1 MKTLKTILFSVL
13 AVLAIPSFAAWTIVS
28 DGSNPQVTDG
38 NWVIQLNSKYKAKF
52 VSKADGGS
60 TVLDMSTLNS
70 DLAAAGHS
78 YKCTEFDANGFRG
91 SSYDILKTG
100 LTEIYFPDEVT
111 KIGQQ
116 CFQNCN
122 ALAIVELGRSF
133 SSFANTHG
141 FSQCHSLVTLYT
153 RGEEKVVGTIKLPDV
168 VTTLPNY
175 TFENCKSYTNM
186 IARGVKK
193 IGQATFYQNG
203 AVCSIELSPELY
215 SVTSGSDNG
224 TMYQSWNLTN
234 FYPSVMAL
242 TDNVGNSSFRELPLK
257 HGLDFSES
265 TFTSVAKNSFYGIKL
280 PNDKKI
286 ILPATL
292 TSVGAGAFRQQQ
304 NGKTL
309 YVNLRF
315 LGEVPVTLG
324 TDCFTP
330 KEQKTHNVLYVD
342 AKKCTSWTAQKFTP
356 LTEDMKS
363 EASYPGEKTLGKST
377 IGVDQSG
384 WWNWL
389 VQEDLPKG
397 PTEWNVVS
405 ENNDGSITIYNK
417 VDTWTFNLIPDG
429 NGAYLVKYVSDEL
442 AADATVELEL
452 VKISDDLEIEIAGL
466 ADEAFKGVTKIS
478 KLVLPVGADYMG
490 DYALENC
497 TNLKELILSS
507 GFNYNEAGKGAFKGC
522 SSLSIVGLSTQSIT
536 AGVVVLPDSVTSITE
551 ELFAGCTSI
560 KQVTGN
566 GVATIGA
573 NAFVNASALARV
585 AFSKDL
591 GALTFGEGSFMGTA
605 LTQTIDLT
613 LTPMTKIPANAFA
626 NCSGISLVIVPASV
640 TEIGANAFANMAG
653 GANISFAG
661 SVPTL
666 GANAL
671 MPSSGAAGSRY
682 VIRVEDEYK
691 ASWQENNFTA
701 ITDSMMEESD
711 YYSNFYVGQTTA
723 GTDGTA
729 NWMFCKDPSKTWWIS
744 GVGTYTRPDNNQKL
758 STQTV
763 TDGTYIMHVVKD
775 GGKLYLAPSV
785 CVAGGVLDMSTLDV
799 DTGLEPVALHTKA
812 FYKFENTPAVVRL
825 PDSMTSIGYQAFLD
839 NKKIVEV
846 ELGAGITSLGDSP
859 FRECEAFSTMY
870 QRGTAE
876 RIEGQVNIPAIV
888 TSISIGAEFY
898 NCDGIKEVIAPGVVV
913 VGHSTF
919 YHCSNVTNIVLSS
932 ALYEF
937 KAGGNGAFYQC
948 KSLKTISPNE
958 MKLVATGSGTFRELR
973 LSHGL
978 DLSKSTFTYV
988 GDKAFYATKCTDE
1001 NGFACPMVMPKTVTK
1016 LDGQAFW
1023 GQDKSGNQIIVFKGN
1038 KPTSVQTTSLDT
1050 QNNGLNTLVV
1060 DAETYPDWLD
1070 SSEFTP
1076 VSELPEADV
1085 EKINLQLNSNPNYP
1099 GIKVL
1104 GKLSTGTDGKYL
1116 NWLAQLGHPGTVIV
1130 VR

>member
-28 DGSNPQVTDG
+28 EGSNPQVTDG

-60 TVLDMSTLNS
+60 TVLDMSTLNA
-70 DLAAAGHS
+70 DLAAAGYS
-78 YKCTEFDANGFRG
+78 YKCTELDANGFRG
-91 SSYDILKTG
+91 SSYDILKTE

-122 ALAIVELGRSF
+122 ALVTVELGRSF
-133 SSFANTHG
+133 NSFANAHG
-141 FSQCHSLVTLYT
+141 FSQCNSLMTLYT
-153 RGEEKVVGTIKLPDV
+153 RGEEKVVGTIKIPDV
-168 VTTLPNY
+168 VTSLPNY
-175 TFENCKSYTNM
+175 TFENCNSYSNM

-193 IGQATFYQNG
+193 IGQATFYQN
-203 AVCSIELSPELY
+203 ATVRSIELSPELY
-215 SVTSGSDNG
+215 SVTSGNDHG
-224 TMYQSWNLTN
+224 TMYQCWNITN
-234 FYPSVMAL
+234 FYPSVMTL
-242 TDNVGNSSFRELPLK
+242 TDNIGQSSFRELPLD
-257 HGLDFSES
+257 HDLDFSSS
-265 TFTSVAKNSFYGIKL
+265 TFTSVASASFYGIKL
-280 PNDKKI
+280 AI
-286 ILPATL
+286 GCRITLPATL
-292 TSVGAGAFRQQQ
+292 QSVGTNAFRQQQ
-304 NGKTL
+304 NGRTSK
-309 YVNLRF
+309 VEIRF
-315 LGEVPVTLG
+315 LGEVPSSLG

-330 KEQKTHNVLYVD
+330 REKNFHNIFYVD
-342 AKKCTSWTAQKFTP
+342 AKKCTSWTATGFTP
-356 LTEDMKS
+356 LTEEMKS
-363 EASYPGEKTLGKST
+363 DASYPGEKTLGKST
-377 IGVDQSG
+377 IGVNQSG

-478 KLVLPVGADYMG
+478 KLILPVGADYMG

-536 AGVVVLPDSVTSITE
+536 AGVVVLPDSVTSVTE

-560 KQVTGN
+560 TTISGKN
-566 GVATIGA
+566 VATIGA
-573 NAFVNASALARV
+573 NAFANASTLNRV
-585 AFSKDL
+585 TFSKDL

-626 NCSGISLVIVPASV
+626 NCRGISLVIVPASV
-640 TEIGANAFANMAG
+640 TEIGASAFANMAD
-653 GANISFAG
+653 GAAISFEG
-661 SVPTL
+661 GVPTL

-671 MPSSGAAGSRY
+671 EPPSAVAGSRY
-682 VIRVEDEYK
+682 NIRIEDENK
-691 ASWQENNFTA
+691 AAWQANGFTA
-701 ITDSMMEESD
+701 VTDSMMEESD
-711 YYSNFYVGQTTA
+711 YYTSFYIGQTTL
-723 GTDGTA
+723 GTSGGA

-744 GVGTYTRPDNNQKL
+744 GVGTYTRPDNNQKF

-763 TDGTYIMHVVKD
+763 TDGTYIMHVIKEN
-775 GGKLYLAPSV
+775 GKLYLAPDV
-785 CVAGGVLDMSTLDV
+785 CVAGGILDMRTLDI
-799 DTGLEPVALHTKA
+799 DTDLDIVSLHSRA
-812 FYKFENTPAVVRL
+812 FFKYENTPAVVRL
-825 PDSMTSIGYQAFLD
+825 PDSMTSIGYQAFHE

-876 RIEGQVNIPAIV
+876 RIEGQVNIPA
-888 TSISIGAEFY
+888 SITALSAGAEFF
-898 NCDGIKEVIAPGVVV
+898 NCDGIKEVLAPTVVV

-919 YHCSNVTNIVLSS
+919 YNCSNVTNIVLSS
-932 ALYEF
+932 AISEF
-937 KAGGNGAFYQC
+937 KGGGQGAFYQC

-1023 GQDKSGNQIIVFKGN
+1023 GQNGNGNQIIVFKGN
-1038 KPTSVQTTSLDT
+1038 KPTSVQTNSLDT
-1050 QNNGLNTLVV
+1050 NNNGLNTLVV

-1099 GIKVL
+1099 GVKVL
-1104 GKLSTGTDGKYL
+1104 GKLSTGTAGKYL
-1116 NWLAQLGHPGTVIV
+1116 NWLAQLEQPLTMIIIK
-1130 VR
+1130 

>member
-1 MKTLKTILFSVL
+1 MKKIISILFAFVTVL
-13 AVLAIPSFAAWTIVS
+13 SIDAFAAWTVVS
-28 DGSNPQVTDG
+28 EGSNPQVTDG

-91 SSYDILKTG
+91 NAYAILKTE

-122 ALAIVELGRSF
+122 ALVTVELGSSF
-133 SSFANTHG
+133 TSFANTHG
-141 FSQCHSLVTLYT
+141 FSQCHSLTTLYT
-153 RGEEKVVGTIKLPDV
+153 RGEEKVVGTIKLPDA

-215 SVTSGSDNG
+215 SVTSGNNNG
-224 TMYQSWNLTN
+224 TMYQCWNLTN

-257 HGLDFSES
+257 HGLDFSKS
-265 TFTSVAKNSFYGIKL
+265 TFTAVEDSSFYGIAL

-292 TSVGAGAFRQQQ
+292 NSVSANAFRQQQ

-330 KEQKTHNVLYVD
+330 KSQSTHNVLYVD
-342 AKKCTSWTAQKFTP
+342 AKKCTSWTAQNFTP

-377 IGVDQSG
+377 IGVNQSG

-397 PTEWNVVS
+397 PTEWNIVS
-405 ENNDGSITIYNK
+405 ENDDGSITIYNK

-478 KLVLPVGADYMG
+478 KLILPVGADYMG

-536 AGVVVLPDSVTSITE
+536 AGVVVLPDSVTSISE

-560 KQVTGN
+560 TQVTGK

-573 NAFVNASALARV
+573 NAFANASALARV

-691 ASWQENNFTA
+691 ASWQENGFTP

-744 GVGTYTRPDNNQKL
+744 GVGTYTRPDNNQKF

-799 DTGLEPVALHTKA
+799 DIGLEPVSLHARA
-812 FYKFENTPAVVRL
+812 FFKFENTPAVVRL
-825 PDSMTSIGYQAFLD
+825 PDSMTSIGYQAFHE

-870 QRGTAE
+870 QRRTAE
-876 RIEGQVNIPAIV
+876 RIEGQVNIPATV
-888 TSISIGAEFY
+888 TSISAGAEFF

-919 YHCSNVTNIVLSS
+919 YNCSYVTNIVLSPD
-932 ALYEF
+932 LYEF
-937 KAGGNGAFYQC
+937 KAGGQGAFYQC

-1023 GQDKSGNQIIVFKGN
+1023 GQNGNGNQIIVFKGD
-1038 KPTSVQTTSLDT
+1038 KPTSVQSNSLDT
-1050 QNNGLNTLVV
+1050 NNNGLNTLVV

-1085 EKINLQLNSNPNYP
+1085 AKINLQLNSNPNYP

-1104 GKLSTGTDGKYL
+1104 GKLSTGTAGTYL
-1116 NWLAQLGHPGTVIV
+1116 NWLAQLEQPLTMIIIK
-1130 VR
+1130 

>member
-28 DGSNPQVTDG
+28 EGSNPQVTDG
-38 NWVIQLNSKYKAKF
+38 NWVIQLSSKYKAKF

-78 YKCTEFDANGFRG
+78 YKCTEFDVNGFRG
-91 SSYDILKTG
+91 SSYDILKTE

-122 ALAIVELGRSF
+122 ALVTVELGSSF
-133 SSFANTHG
+133 TSFANTHG
-141 FSQCHSLVTLYT
+141 FSQCHSLTTLYT

-168 VTTLPNY
+168 VSALPNY

-242 TDNVGNSSFRELPLK
+242 TDNIGRSSFRELPLA
-257 HGLDFSES
+257 HDLDFSNS
-265 TFTSVAKNSFYGIKL
+265 TFTSVDTSAFYGIKL
-280 PNDKKI
+280 DVGRRI
-286 ILPATL
+286 TLPSTL
-292 TSVGAGAFRQQQ
+292 QSVGSNAFRQQQ
-304 NGKTL
+304 NGRTFK
-309 YVNLRF
+309 VELRF
-315 LGEVPVTLG
+315 LGEVPTYLG
-324 TDCFTP
+324 EDCFTP
-330 KEQKTHNVLYVD
+330 RNNNTHNIFYVD
-342 AKKCTSWTAQKFTP
+342 AKKCTSWTATGFTP
-356 LTEDMKS
+356 LTEEMKN

-377 IGVDQSG
+377 IGVNQSG

-478 KLVLPVGADYMG
+478 KLVLPTGADYMG

-536 AGVVVLPDSVTSITE
+536 AGVVVLPDSVTSVTE

-560 KQVTGN
+560 TQVTGK

-573 NAFVNASALARV
+573 NAFANASALARV
-585 AFSKDL
+585 TFSKDL

-691 ASWQENNFTA
+691 ASWQENSFTA

-744 GVGTYTRPDNNQKL
+744 GVGTYTRPDNNQKF

-775 GGKLYLAPSV
+775 GGKLYLAPDV
-785 CVAGGVLDMSTLDV
+785 CVAGGILDMRTLDI
-799 DTGLEPVALHTKA
+799 DTDLDIVSLHSRA
-812 FYKFENTPAVVRL
+812 FFKYENTPAVVRL
-825 PDSMTSIGYQAFLD
+825 PDSMTSVGYQAFHE

-846 ELGAGITSLGDSP
+846 ELGAGITTLGDSP

-876 RIEGQVNIPAIV
+876 RIEGQVNIPA
-888 TSISIGAEFY
+888 SITALSAGAEFF
-898 NCDGIKEVIAPGVVV
+898 NCDGIKEVLAPTVVV

-919 YHCSNVTNIVLSS
+919 YNCSNVTNIVLSS
-932 ALYEF
+932 AISEF
-937 KAGGNGAFYQC
+937 KGGGQGAFYQC
-948 KSLKTISPNE
+948 KNLKTISPKE

-973 LSHGL
+973 ISHGL
-978 DLSKSTFTYV
+978 DFSKSTFTTV

-1023 GQDKSGNQIIVFKGN
+1023 GQNSNGNQIIVFKGD
-1038 KPTSVQTTSLDT
+1038 KPTSVQSNSLDT
-1050 QNNGLNTLVV
+1050 NNNGLNTLVV
-1060 DAETYPDWLD
+1060 DAETYPAWLD
-1070 SSEFTP
+1070 AGEFTP

-1085 EKINLQLNSNPNYP
+1085 AKINLQLNSNPNYP
-1099 GIKVL
+1099 GVKLL
-1104 GKLSTGTDGKYL
+1104 GKLSTGTAGTYL
-1116 NWLAQLGHPGTVIV
+1116 NWIAQLEQPLTMIIV
-1130 VR
+1130 R